1 MIATIINKTLYNT
14 KLLFS
19 KINAFLILV
28 LVKNPHLKSKKTSF
42 FLKISSYFLPGCYCD
57 ASSLLWFSGRISPF
71 GSVKYIIHSLSCS
84 LLLQSFSEMF
94 VKFLEMEST
103 PSLPAPKLPVHDIKP
118 LSAPPAG
125 RTSSGTS
132 SMAAGKWP
140 T

>member
-28 LVKNPHLKSKKTSF
+28 LVKNPHLKNKRISF
-42 FLKISSYFLPGCYCD
+42 FENFILFLPGCYCD

-71 GSVKYIIHSLSCS
+71 GSVKYLIHSLSCS